1 MKTESNIIP
10 QQIEIHE
17 LQNGEAEVLLTE
29 NVVEKQ
35 INEGLIY
42 EYNLYIIKIQN
53 REGLKE
59 QIKNNFNIWLQFA
72 KDKEK
77 PIITEPTE
85 KERLKAVEDAILFIT
100 LM

>member
-42 EYNLYIIKIQN
+42 EYNLYIIKTQN

-59 QIKNNFNIWLQFA
+59 QIENNFTTWLQFA

-85 KERLKAVEDAILFIT
+85 KERLKAVEGAILFIT